1 MNTPTQPTLAEIVA
15 ELRAEADDT
24 RTTGRFMRHAAD
36 RLEALARL
44 AQAVGGNDYDIYTM
58 SVIVDGKRTNWF
70 DARERLVNDHRQ
82 RHPRP

>member
-44 AQAVGGNDYDIYTM
+44 ALAVTPYSDAIGLYALGFDRDA
-58 SVIVDGKRTNWF
+58 DWF
-70 DARERLVNDHRQ
+70 EARERLVK
-82 RHPRP
+82 